1 MDAGLMTR
9 DRAFYRSFAAMTV
22 ALMLE
27 QAVILSVNLAD
38 NVMLGAYSESA
49 LSGVAAVN
57 QIQFVLQQLVY
68 GIANG
73 MIVLGSQYWGQG
85 RAGEVRKL
93 SSIAARVAL
102 ALTLLLF
109 ALASLFPRGAL
120 QLFTNEEAIVREG
133 VSYLNI
139 MRFSYVA
146 FGLTTVMLGTLRI
159 AESVKIAL
167 KVSAVSLVINI
178 TINFLL
184 IPGRFG
190 LPELGVRG
198 AAIGTLT
205 ARLVEFVIVASF
217 MFRTD
222 AGLDIRPRDYLRID
236 RRMLRDYVRVSLPII
251 VASAIWGVNNA
262 LQTVILGHMDKSAIA
277 AQSISSTLFL
287 LLKVASVGAAS
298 AASVLIGKAV
308 GAGDMEKVREYT
320 RTLQVLFVGIGAA
333 LALLFTA
340 IRFPLLSVYN
350 ITDETRRMANAFMNI
365 QTLTIFTMSYQ
376 MCVNAG
382 IIRGGGDTGFI
393 MKLDTV
399 SIVCIVLPLS
409 FLAAFVWHL
418 SPVAVTF
425 ILNSDQVFKCVPAFI
440 RVNGYRWVR
449 KLTRARESVS

>member
-1 MDAGLMTR
+1 MTR
-9 DRAFYRSFAAMTV
+9 DKAFYRSFVALTV

-38 NVMLGAYSESA
+38 NVMLGAYSETA

-68 GIANG
+68 GISNG

-85 RAGEVRKL
+85 RVDAVRKL
-93 SSIAARVAL
+93 SSVAAR
-102 ALTLLLF
+102 F
-109 ALASLFPRGAL
+109 ALGLTTALFILVSLFPRGAML
-120 QLFTNEEAIVREG
+120 LFTGDEAIIAEG
-133 VSYLNI
+133 IAYLRI

-167 KVSAVSLVINI
+167 RVSVVSLIVNISINYV
-178 TINFLL
+178 L

-190 LPELGVRG
+190 FPELGARG

-205 ARLVEFVIVASF
+205 ARVVEFVIVAAF
-217 MFRTD
+217 LFTRDD
-222 AGLDIRPRDYLRID
+222 ALHIRPADYLRVD
-236 RRMLRDYVRVSLPII
+236 KQMLLDYVRVCLPII
-251 VASAIWGVNNA
+251 GGAAIWGVSNA
-262 LQTVILGHMDKSAIA
+262 LQTVILGHMDKGAIA

-298 AASVLIGKAV
+298 AAAVLIGKTV

-320 RTLQVLFVGIGAA
+320 RTLQVLFLGIGAT

-340 IRFPLLSVYN
+340 IRFPLLRVYN
-350 ITDETRRMANAFMNI
+350 ISAETRRMANAFMTI
-365 QTLTIFTMSYQ
+365 QTVTIFTMSYQ
-376 MCVNAG
+376 MCVNTG
-382 IIRGGGDTGFI
+382 IIRGGGDTAYI
-393 MKLDTV
+393 LKLDTI
-399 SIVCIVLPLS
+399 SIVLIVLPLS
-409 FLAAFVWHL
+409 LLSAFVWHL

-425 ILNSDQVFKCVPAFI
+425 ILNSDQIFKCVPAFI
-440 RVNGYRWVR
+440 RANRYTWVK
-449 KLTRARESVS
+449 KLTRA

>member
-1 MDAGLMTR
+1 MNHLTKDK
-9 DRAFYRSFAAMTV
+9 AFYKSFIALTA

-68 GIANG
+68 GISNG

-85 RAGEVRKL
+85 RPEEVRKL
-93 SSIAARVAL
+93 SAIGAWIAL

-109 ALASLFPRGAL
+109 LLVSLFPRGAL
-120 QLFTNEEAIVREG
+120 LLFTADEPIIAEG
-133 VSYLNI
+133 VAYLKI
-139 MRFSYVA
+139 MRFSYMA
-146 FGLTTVMLGTLRI
+146 FGLTTVLLGTLRI

-167 KVSAVSLVINI
+167 RVSIVSLIVNISINY
-178 TINFLL
+178 LL

-198 AAIGTLT
+198 AAVGTLS
-205 ARLVEFVIVASF
+205 ARVIELIIVAVF
-217 MFRTD
+217 MFASD
-222 AGLDIRPRDYLRID
+222 NGLNIRPADYLRLD
-236 RRMLRDYVRVSLPII
+236 RRMLGDYVRVSAPII
-251 VASAIWGVNNA
+251 VAAAVWGVNNA
-262 LQTVILGHMDKSAIA
+262 LQTVILGHMDKGAIA

-298 AASVLIGKAV
+298 AASVLVGKAV

-320 RTLQVLFVGIGAA
+320 RTLQWLFIGIGAT
-333 LALLFTA
+333 LALMFTA
-340 IRFPLLSVYN
+340 IRFPLLAVYR
-350 ITDETRRMANAFMNI
+350 IAPETRRMADAFMNI

-376 MCVNAG
+376 MCVNTG
-382 IIRGGGDTGFI
+382 IIRGGGDTSFI
-393 MKLDTV
+393 LKLDMI
-399 SIVCIVLPLS
+399 SIVGIILPLS
-409 FLAAFVWHL
+409 LLAAFTWHW

-425 ILNSDQVFKCVPAFI
+425 ILNSDQVFKCVPAFL
-440 RVNGYRWVR
+440 RVNSYKWVK
-449 KLTRARESVS
+449 KLTRE

>member
-1 MDAGLMTR
+1 MTR
-9 DRAFYRSFAAMTV
+9 DKAFYRSFVTLTV

-38 NVMLGAYSESA
+38 NVMLGAYSETA

-68 GIANG
+68 GISNG

-85 RAGEVRKL
+85 RVDAVRKL
-93 SSIAARVAL
+93 SSVAAR
-102 ALTLLLF
+102 F
-109 ALASLFPRGAL
+109 ALGLTTALFILVSLFPRGVML
-120 QLFTNEEAIVREG
+120 LFTGDEAIIAEG
-133 VSYLNI
+133 IAYLRI

-167 KVSAVSLVINI
+167 RVSVVSLIVNISINYV
-178 TINFLL
+178 L

-190 LPELGVRG
+190 FPELGARG

-205 ARLVEFVIVASF
+205 ARVVEFVIVAAF
-217 MFRTD
+217 LFTRDD
-222 AGLDIRPRDYLRID
+222 ALHIRPADYLRVD
-236 RRMLRDYVRVSLPII
+236 KQMLLDYVRVCLPII
-251 VASAIWGVNNA
+251 GGAAIWGVSNA
-262 LQTVILGHMDKSAIA
+262 LQTVILGHMDKGAIA

-298 AASVLIGKAV
+298 AAAVLIGKTV

-320 RTLQVLFVGIGAA
+320 RTLQVLFLGIGAT

-340 IRFPLLSVYN
+340 IRFPLLRVYN
-350 ITDETRRMANAFMNI
+350 ISAETRRMANAFMTI
-365 QTLTIFTMSYQ
+365 QTVTIFTMSYQ
-376 MCVNAG
+376 MCVNTG
-382 IIRGGGDTGFI
+382 IIRGGGDTAYI
-393 MKLDTV
+393 LKLDTI
-399 SIVCIVLPLS
+399 SIVLIVLPLS
-409 FLAAFVWHL
+409 LLSAFVWHL

-425 ILNSDQVFKCVPAFI
+425 ILNSDQIFKCVPAFI
-440 RVNGYRWVR
+440 RANRYTWVK
-449 KLTRARESVS
+449 KLTRT